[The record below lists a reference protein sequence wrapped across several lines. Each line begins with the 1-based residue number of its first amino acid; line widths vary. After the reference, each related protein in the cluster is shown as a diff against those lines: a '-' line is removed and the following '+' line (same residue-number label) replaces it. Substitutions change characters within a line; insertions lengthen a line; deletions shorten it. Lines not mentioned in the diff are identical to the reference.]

1 MTAEEAASGRV
12 NLDIPFS
19 EKNQAK
25 ALAKSIEVARAGVQ
39 SGVWPLYEVL
49 DGEDFKLNYKP
60 KELKPVTEYLKSQ
73 GRFRHMTE
81 EEIGDIQNYTTSRWE
96 LLEKADEL
104 KKLIM

>member
-1 MTAEEAASGRV
+1 M
-12 NLDIPFS
+12 
-19 EKNQAK
+19 
-25 ALAKSIEVARAGVQ
+25 
-39 SGVWPLYEVL
+39 
-49 DGEDFKLNYKP
+49 NYKP